1 MTDIQTT
8 VFTIGHST
16 LPYEQFLALLRGAG
30 VTAVADVRSAPY
42 SRHQPHFNR
51 DILSADL
58 KAEGIAYVFMGEEL
72 GGRPKGAGFY
82 CEGVADYER
91 MAQAPA
97 FKAGLARVIDGA
109 GRHRIALMCSEQDP
123 LDCHRC
129 LLVGRSL
136 NKEGVTVRHVL
147 PTGDLKD
154 QSEIEAELLHAAG
167 LDGLDLFA
175 SPQERLVLAYRRRAT
190 KVAFAGAPATAA
202 E

>member
-1 MTDIQTT
+1 MTDSETT

-16 LPYEQFLALLRGAG
+16 LPYEQFLALLKGAG

-51 DILSADL
+51 DALSAEL
-58 KAEGIAYVFMGEEL
+58 KADGIAYVFMGEEL

-82 CEGVADYER
+82 CDGVADYER
-91 MAQAPA
+91 MAQAPM
-97 FKAGLARVIDGA
+97 FKAALARLVNGA

-136 NKEGVTVRHVL
+136 NKEGVSVRHVL

-154 QSEIEAELLHAAG
+154 QSEIEAELLQAAG

-175 SPQERLVLAYRRRAT
+175 TPQERLVLAYRRRAT

>member
-16 LPYEQFLALLRGAG
+16 LPYEQFLALLKGAG

-51 DILSADL
+51 DALSAEL
-58 KAEGIAYVFMGEEL
+58 KADGIAYVFMGEEL

-82 CEGVADYER
+82 CDGVADYER
-91 MAQAPA
+91 MAQAPM
-97 FKAGLARVIDGA
+97 FKAALARLVNGA

-136 NKEGVTVRHVL
+136 NKEGVSVRHVL

-154 QSEIEAELLHAAG
+154 QSEIEAELLQAAG

-175 SPQERLVLAYRRRAT
+175 TPQERLVLAYRRRAT

>member
-1 MTDIQTT
+1 MTDSQTT

-16 LPYEQFLALLRGAG
+16 LPYEQFLALLKVAG
-30 VTAVADVRSAPY
+30 ITAVADVRSAPF
-42 SRHQPHFNR
+42 SRHQSQFNR
-51 DILSADL
+51 DSLSLEL
-58 KAEGIAYVFMGEEL
+58 KADGIAYVFMGEEL

-97 FKAGLARVIDGA
+97 FKSGLARVMDGTA
-109 GRHRIALMCSEQDP
+109 RHRIALMCSEQDP

-136 NKEGVTVRHVL
+136 AQEGVRVRHVL
-147 PTGDLKD
+147 PAGEIKE
-154 QSEIEAELLHAAG
+154 QAEIEAELLLAAG
-167 LDGLDLFA
+167 LDGMDLFA
-175 SPQERLVLAYRRRAT
+175 SPQERVMLAYRRRAT
-190 KVAFAGAPATAA
+190 KVAFTAQTVTAA